1 MKFALFF
8 AILFSALV
16 ITFSLQN
23 SKLVQ
28 VQFLHW
34 YFEGALVFV
43 LLLTFAIGLLAMFLA
58 ALPGAFRRRSELKSL
73 KKELEKSN
81 RNIQQQQTEFAKQNQ
96 EKEKLL
102 TENKGHLPVE

>member
-23 SKLVQ
+23 SQLVQ

-58 ALPGAFRRRSELKSL
+58 ALPGLFRKRSEVKILQ
-73 KKELEKSN
+73 KELEKSN
-81 RNIQQQQTEFAKQNQ
+81 REKELQKTELAKQHQ

>member
-23 SKLVQ
+23 SQLVQ
-28 VQFLHW
+28 VQFLNW

-43 LLLTFAIGLLAMFLA
+43 LLLTFAVGLLAMYLA
-58 ALPGAFRRRSELKSL
+58 ALPGLFRRRSEVKSL
-73 KKELEKSN
+73 QKELEQSKREN
-81 RNIQQQQTEFAKQNQ
+81 ELQRTELAKQHQ

-102 TENKGHLPVE
+102 TENKGRLPVE

>member
-8 AILFSALV
+8 AIFFSALV
-16 ITFSLQN
+16 ISFSLQN
-23 SKLVQ
+23 SQLVQ

-43 LLLTFAIGLLAMFLA
+43 LLLTFAVGLLAMFLA
-58 ALPGAFRRRSELKSL
+58 ALPGVFRRRSEVKSL
-73 KKELEKSN
+73 QKELEKSN
-81 RNIQQQQTEFAKQNQ
+81 RHIQQQQTELTKLYQ

>member
-1 MKFALFF
+1 MKFALFL
-8 AILFSALV
+8 AILFSALI

-23 SKLVQ
+23 SQLVQ

-43 LLLTFAIGLLAMFLA
+43 LLLTFAVGLLAMFLA
-58 ALPGAFRRRSELKSL
+58 ALPGVFRRRSEVKSL
-73 KKELEKSN
+73 QKELEKSN
-81 RNIQQQQTEFAKQNQ
+81 RHIEQQQAEITKQHQ

>member
-23 SKLVQ
+23 SQIVQ

-43 LLLTFAIGLLAMFLA
+43 LLLTFAVGLLAMFLA
-58 ALPGAFRRRSELKSL
+58 TLPGLFRKRFEVKSL
-73 KKELEKSN
+73 QKELEKSN
-81 RNIQQQQTEFAKQNQ
+81 RENVMLLTDLAKQQ
-96 EKEKLL
+96 EKEKLR